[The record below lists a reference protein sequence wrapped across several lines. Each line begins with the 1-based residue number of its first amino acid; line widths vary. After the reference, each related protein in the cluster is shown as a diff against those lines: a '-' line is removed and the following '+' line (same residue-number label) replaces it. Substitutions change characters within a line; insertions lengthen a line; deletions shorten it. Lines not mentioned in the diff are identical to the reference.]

1 MNYMLDKLK
10 LHPKGEE
17 IIKVAFEIAEKI
29 GFKCI
34 NTQNFKVDIPRII
47 PTESLSKLVGEYP
60 DICDKKDYK
69 IMYYQNS
76 DFAIEELNFIYSME

>member
-29 GFKCI
+29 EILKAA
-34 NTQNFKVDIPRII
+34 K
-47 PTESLSKLVGEYP
+47 
-60 DICDKKDYK
+60 
-69 IMYYQNS
+69 
-76 DFAIEELNFIYSME
+76 

>member
-29 GFKCI
+29 ENDDRFLNNEKLLLMDMIVAKI
-34 NTQNFKVDIPRII
+34 NYY
-47 PTESLSKLVGEYP
+47 L
-60 DICDKKDYK
+60 YK
-69 IMYYQNS
+69 IS
-76 DFAIEELNFIYSME
+76 GDSK

>member
-29 GFKCI
+29 ESDDRFLANEKLLLMDMIVAKI
-34 NTQNFKVDIPRII
+34 NYD
-47 PTESLSKLVGEYP
+47 L
-60 DICDKKDYK
+60 YK
-69 IMYYQNS
+69 IS
-76 DFAIEELNFIYSME
+76 GDSK